1 MKKCMFVVI
10 VSLIGLM
17 PLTADRI
24 DTALDAEV
32 VKIAAALPKKT
43 VVSVGNIVYAD
54 KEIGSSFSN
63 YIQEKLSTALQKN
76 TKFEVFRKDKL
87 DEILKE
93 IKFGMTGLVEE
104 GTAVEPGKL
113 RGLQALFS
121 GKFFDEGANVV
132 IYFDL
137 VSVETGTVLTKSTVK
152 ISRND
157 IPASISILPENYNDA
172 IALLKELTQVN
183 NANASQFVVKAWPD
197 RGKGATYKNGE
208 DMVLN
213 VYSNRD
219 CYIKIYHIDA
229 QKQLTLIFPNQWA
242 GNNQIKKN
250 TLYQIPDESYGFVW
264 KMQPPFGTEFFKVVA
279 QTEPF
284 KDIEDSFEP
293 LGDATKGLVTRG
305 IGTQKRESQSAEVMT
320 NYTIIE

>member
-63 YIQEKLSTALQKN
+63 YIQEKLSTSLQKN
-76 TKFEVFRKDKL
+76 AKFEVFRKDKL

-132 IYFDL
+132 VYFDL

>member
-1 MKKCMFVVI
+1 
-10 VSLIGLM
+10 M

-32 VKIAAALPKKT
+32 VKIAASLPKKT

-305 IGTQKRESQSAEVMT
+305 IGTQIRESLSAEVMT

>member
-121 GKFFDEGANVV
+121 GKFFDEGTNVV

>member
-1 MKKCMFVVI
+1 
-10 VSLIGLM
+10 
-17 PLTADRI
+17 
-24 DTALDAEV
+24 
-32 VKIAAALPKKT
+32 
-43 VVSVGNIVYAD
+43 
-54 KEIGSSFSN
+54 
-63 YIQEKLSTALQKN
+63 
-76 TKFEVFRKDKL
+76 
-87 DEILKE
+87 
-93 IKFGMTGLVEE
+93 
-104 GTAVEPGKL
+104 
-113 RGLQALFS
+113 
-121 GKFFDEGANVV
+121 
-132 IYFDL
+132 
-137 VSVETGTVLTKSTVK
+137 
-152 ISRND
+152 
-157 IPASISILPENYNDA
+157 
-172 IALLKELTQVN
+172 
-183 NANASQFVVKAWPD
+183 
-197 RGKGATYKNGE
+197 
-208 DMVLN
+208 MVLN

>member
-32 VKIAAALPKKT
+32 VKIAASLPKKT

-63 YIQEKLSTALQKN
+63 YIQEKLSTSLQKN
-76 TKFEVFRKDKL
+76 AKFEVFRKDKL

-132 IYFDL
+132 VYFDL